1 MNEEELNRE
10 VNDKLKKLSDQIVSQ
25 YDSEIGYSIKIGYV
39 FIDAK
44 IHDLFLQFGYNK
56 YFCILNN
63 LTKLNNLT
71 NEKTYFVN
79 DIYIFDF
86 ELLPADE
93 LCKDIKKLIKKIDE
107 KHNNK
112 IKNKEKFLKLLSK

>member
-10 VNDKLKKLSDQIVSQ
+10 VNNKLKKLSDQIVSQ

-44 IHDLFLQFGYNK
+44 VHDLFLQFGYNK
-56 YFCILNN
+56 YFCI
-63 LTKLNNLT
+63 LNNLT